1 MGFTKFACVFF
12 MAIVTGAFL
21 ADAAAFHLR
30 MSGWYKTPYYENN
43 WFKSPYTMAR
53 LALLPH
59 KDQWQHN
66 AIKSQVWLVRTVQ
79 LGDKEFWTVLERRRA
94 NT

>member
-1 MGFTKFACVFF
+1 MKLKSFIWVLTV
-12 MAIVTGAFL
+12 AIIIGALL
-21 ADAAAFHLR
+21 ADAAAFHFG
-30 MSGWYKTPYYENN
+30 MSGSYKTPYYENS

-53 LALLPH
+53 LSMLRH

-66 AIKSQVWLVRTVQ
+66 AIKTQVWLVRTVQ
-79 LGDKEFWTVLERRRA
+79 LGDKEFWTVLERRPS